1 MAPSTLGTFLRAF
14 TFGHVRQ
21 LDRLTEQLLTRAW
34 AAGAGP
40 GAGPMTMDLD
50 STVCEVHGDHKQGAA
65 YGYTHTLGYHP
76 LLATRADSGE
86 VLHARQRTGRANTA
100 RGTARFVDELAA
112 RVRRSGASGELTMR
126 MDSGFWSAKTIRAC
140 RRHQIRY
147 SITVRQ
153 TKPIRAAIAT
163 IDEQAWVD
171 IVYPEGGMAE
181 VAETRYQGDRLIVR
195 RTRLIG
201 AQAELFPNWR
211 YHAFV
216 TDRVGTTVWL
226 DADHRRHAVV
236 ELCIRDLKSGVGL
249 RHCPS
254 GRFSA
259 NAAWLLIAT
268 LAHNPAALDRRHRAG
283 RPSGAGGGQD
293 PAPHP
298 AQPTRP
304 ADPLRQTMDHAPA
317 RRLAVGGV
325 VRAGPGAAALHR
337 LRHLTPRPDR
347 ASFDARTGP
356 APSYP
361 SMLGQRLA
369 SSRSTRTGRA
379 PSRSRLQ
386 HTPIT
391 AANRAPRPH
400 QPTKNSGI
408 GGSRLSQLTVELG
421 NALLD
426 HDGRQRYVV
435 ADLLSDRLNK
445 RNSWSSQGPMSGK
458 NVGVKNDQCAL

>member
-1 MAPSTLGTFLRAF
+1 MGSSHTLDQLDICFDDTHAVANAGLLLPATLAERLGIEQAADALIDLGERAGAYRPGRKLLTLVHAMLAGGDCIDDADVLRCGATSQVLGHRVMAPSTLGIFLRSF
-14 TFGHVRQ
+14 IFGHVRQ

-40 GAGPMTMDLD
+40 GDGPMTMDLD

-112 RVRRSGASGELTMR
+112 RVRRSGASGQLTMR
-126 MDSGFWSAKTIRAC
+126 ADSGFWSAKTIRAC
-140 RRHQIRY
+140 RRHRIRY

-153 TKPIRAAIAT
+153 TTPIRAAIAT
-163 IDEQAWVD
+163 IDEQPWVD
-171 IVYPEGGMAE
+171 IVYPEGGIAQ
-181 VAETRYQGDRLIVR
+181 VAETRYKGDRLIVR

-216 TDRVGTTVWL
+216 TDRVGTAVWL

-254 GRFSA
+254 GKFNA

-268 LAHNPAALDRRHRAG
+268 LAHNLLRWIAAIGLGARGELVAAKTLRRTLLALPG
-283 RPSGAGGGQD
+283 RI
-293 PAPHP
+293 
-298 AQPTRP
+298 TRS
-304 ADPLRQTMDHAPA
+304 A
-317 RRLAVGGV
+317 RRCRLHLPAGWPWAPWFELAL
-325 VRAGPGAAALHR
+325 AR
-337 LRHLTPRPDR
+337 LRCIAYAT
-347 ASFDARTGP
+347 
-356 APSYP
+356 
-361 SMLGQRLA
+361 
-369 SSRSTRTGRA
+369 
-379 PSRSRLQ
+379 
-386 HTPIT
+386 
-391 AANRAPRPH
+391 
-400 QPTKNSGI
+400 
-408 GGSRLSQLTVELG
+408 
-421 NALLD
+421 
-426 HDGRQRYVV
+426 
-435 ADLLSDRLNK
+435 
-445 RNSWSSQGPMSGK
+445 
-458 NVGVKNDQCAL
+458 